1 MNADL
6 WTLVCDRCETV
17 FALAPMVSGCPA
29 CAERGETAVLEMRFA
44 PPTAP
49 PRGQGRGRY
58 RALLPFAD
66 GFEGLGEGDTPLVR
80 SRHIGPALGLDG
92 LCFKLESC
100 NPTWS
105 FKDRYCAVS
114 VNAALRFGFERIVVS
129 STGNLGVAAA
139 AYATALG
146 LDCVLVALADIP
158 DPMLGQAR
166 AHGAHV
172 ITTSRRERQRV
183 FEQIASR
190 PGWFPVGLML
200 PLPIQNPFG
209 VEGYRAMAWEMIDAL
224 GQAPDAVL
232 LPCARGNG
240 LYGVWKGF
248 VEAKQWGWT
257 HASPRMF
264 ACQPH
269 GANSI
274 EVTLSRGVNRAIEL
288 APIVSIAA
296 SASETVSDDRAI
308 AAVKGSGGGAI
319 SIDDATLMHASAAL
333 AREGICVEPS
343 SALPVACLHGL
354 VGRGAI
360 ARDDR
365 IVCVLTAGGSRWP
378 EHLACRRDDLIYVG
392 GPDDDLDTALGRL
405 A

>member
-1 MNADL
+1 MHAEP
-6 WTLVCDRCETV
+6 WTLVCDRCASV
-17 FALAPMVSGCPA
+17 FALAPLVSGCPA

-44 PPTAP
+44 PPTP
-49 PRGQGRGRY
+49 PDQGQGHEHY
-58 RALLPFAD
+58 RALMPFAD
-66 GFEGLGEGDTPLVR
+66 GFESLGEGGTPLLR
-80 SRHIGPALGLDG
+80 SRQIGPALGLEHVY
-92 LCFKLESC
+92 FKLESC

-114 VNAALRFGFERIVVS
+114 VNAARSFGFERIVVS

-146 LDCVLVALADIP
+146 LECALVALADIA

-190 PGWFPVGLML
+190 PGWFPLGLLL
-200 PLPIQNPFG
+200 PRPIQNPFG
-209 VEGYRAMAWEMIDAL
+209 VEGYRALAWEMIDAL

-240 LYGVWKGF
+240 LYGAWKGF
-248 VEAKQWGWT
+248 VEAQRWGWAQT
-257 HASPRMF
+257 RPRMF
-264 ACQPH
+264 ACQPQ

-274 EVTLSRGVNRAIEL
+274 EVSLSRGVSRAVEL
-288 APIVSIAA
+288 DAIDSIAA
-296 SASETVSDDRAI
+296 SAAETVSDDRAI
-308 AAVKGSGGGAI
+308 AAVRDSAGGAL
-319 SIDDATLMHASAAL
+319 SIDDGALLRGCAAL

-343 SALPVACLHGL
+343 SALPVACLPGL
-354 VGRGAI
+354 IARGAI

-365 IVCVLTAGGSRWP
+365 IVCVLTAGGTRWP
-378 EHLACRRDDLIYVG
+378 AHLACQRDDLVHVD
-392 GPDDDLDTALGRL
+392 GPDDDLDSALGRL